1 MRLHAFILFFFSILP
16 IGLALQLA
24 PTRPRP
30 WIPSDPCPT
39 SITAKII
46 ANPCADNIC
55 VPDYFDFTTLE
66 SVHSALLTCPNMSS
80 LDLSID
86 GFCSTWPDRRNLPF
100 NHLGGERYVDLKV
113 LKLDRYSWD
122 WRSDKDVWTGP
133 ECCLRGKLDC
143 FMDTLYWFYKG
154 HWKSWLKWRKQP
166 KAQREKTNV
175 ELWLDAMDWTAIEE
189 LSVESVP
196 DSVRKVLSQSRALR
210 MLKTTDIELITNLPN
225 NTLTH
230 LSFCNGFHMRDYLP
244 DILNHQGESLQSL
257 ELRWHDD
264 FIPMQHFGGLDGDFD
279 VLASHTSNLSHLSV
293 NVLYNDTTWP
303 FETIEKIATIPTLRK
318 VDLWMDSLSKCS
330 WPYDS
335 QLGVPEAEILGF
347 SDGND
352 SGCESKEAF
361 HKIHLD
367 STSASKMFKH
377 MKEKKQGDELEEA
390 TFWEGNWSTEWD
402 GETSRVKVVCKAK
415 TDLNMEEWCM
425 VEQESDDV
433 SQESF
438 FWDESVFTSV

>member
-1 MRLHAFILFFFSILP
+1 
-16 IGLALQLA
+16 
-24 PTRPRP
+24 
-30 WIPSDPCPT
+30 
-39 SITAKII
+39 
-46 ANPCADNIC
+46 
-55 VPDYFDFTTLE
+55 
-66 SVHSALLTCPNMSS
+66 
-80 LDLSID
+80 
-86 GFCSTWPDRRNLPF
+86 
-100 NHLGGERYVDLKV
+100 
-113 LKLDRYSWD
+113 
-122 WRSDKDVWTGP
+122 
-133 ECCLRGKLDC
+133 
-143 FMDTLYWFYKG
+143 
-154 HWKSWLKWRKQP
+154 
-166 KAQREKTNV
+166 
-175 ELWLDAMDWTAIEE
+175 MDWTAIEE

-264 FIPMQHFGGLDGDFD
+264 FIPTQHFGGLDGDFD

-318 VDLWMDSLSKCS
+318 VGLWMDSLSKCS
-330 WPYDS
+330 WPYDP
-335 QLGVPEAEILGF
+335 QLGVSEAEILGF

-425 VEQESDDV
+425 VEQESDGV